1 MRPCA
6 FLPDGVDSKLDQ
18 AVPSPHLLERR
29 EENWIGLTQCSFSP
43 PSEDIRRWQSY
54 VEPGDELEGGGG
66 DGEDAA
72 QSPNKRISRNM
83 ELLESPGGG
92 GGGPGGALL
101 AAEDEEELLPLPEGT
116 LARNLGLD
124 LIVVITKVRTCRII
138 SL

>member
-1 MRPCA
+1 MIPSA

-29 EENWIGLTQCSFSP
+29 GENWIGLTQCSLSP
-43 PSEDIRRWQSY
+43 PSKDIRRWQSY

-92 GGGPGGALL
+92 AGGTLL

-124 LIVVITKVRTCRII
+124 LIVVITKVKT
-138 SL
+138 

>member
-1 MRPCA
+1 MREWNCLRPSA
-6 FLPDGVDSKLDQ
+6 FLPDGVDGKLDQ

-29 EENWIGLTQCSFSP
+29 GGENWIDDVLFL
-43 PSEDIRRWQSY
+43 PSKDIRRWQSY

-92 GGGPGGALL
+92 AGGTL

-124 LIVVITKVRTCRII
+124 LIVVITKVKT
-138 SL
+138 